1 VSFFLKTP
9 NTKPKTKD
17 HKLKTIN
24 QSMPSTVISE
34 IVYVPEQQK
43 LLVRFVSGLIYAYL
57 DVPEQIY
64 QAMKRA
70 TVKGRFLNT
79 RIKGHFKF
87 EKIAPG
93 PEGSS

>member
-1 VSFFLKTP
+1 VSFFLNSKLQTP
-9 NTKPKTKD
+9 NPKP
-17 HKLKTIN
+17 KTIN
-24 QSMPSTVISE
+24 QTMPSTVISE
-34 IVYVPEQQK
+34 IVYVPDQQK

-64 QAMKRA
+64 LAMKRA

-87 EKIAPG
+87 EKLEPG
-93 PEGSS
+93 SDGNS

>member
-1 VSFFLKTP
+1 
-9 NTKPKTKD
+9 
-17 HKLKTIN
+17 
-24 QSMPSTVISE
+24 MPSTVISE
-34 IVYVPEQQK
+34 IVYVPDEQK

-64 QAMKRA
+64 KAMKSA

-87 EKIAPG
+87 EKIEPVKG
-93 PEGSS
+93 NP